1 MRIGIP
7 REVKNNEFRVA
18 MTPAGVHHL
27 VEAGHQV
34 FVETG
39 AGSGSKIAD
48 AQFEAAG
55 AKIVD
60 DADGLWAT
68 SEMVVKVKEPI
79 TSEYHRLRE
88 DLVLFTYLHLAAD
101 RPLTDRLLSAGTTS
115 IAYETVQLADRS
127 LPLLAPMSEIAGRLA
142 PQVGAYHLM
151 RSQGGRG
158 VLLGGVP
165 GVENAKVV
173 VLGGGVAGAHAAS
186 IALGMRADVT
196 ILDISL
202 PTLRRLDAQFGG
214 QVKTLASNAY
224 TIAEQVAQ
232 ADLVIGSVLI
242 PGAKAPK
249 LLTNEM
255 VRTMRDGSVLVDI
268 AVDQG
273 GCFEDTHATTHDDPT
288 FAVHDTLFYCVANM
302 PGAVPRS
309 STFALTNATL
319 PYVTAL
325 ANRGW
330 RGALRAD
337 AALVPGL
344 STAGGV
350 LANAP
355 VGAAHG
361 IESIDPTTLL
371 AV

>member
-1 MRIGIP
+1 MRIGVP
-7 REVKNNEFRVA
+7 REIKNNEFRVA

-27 VEAGHQV
+27 VVAGHQV
-34 FVETG
+34 LVEAG
-39 AGSGSKIAD
+39 AGLGSKITDAD
-48 AQFEAAG
+48 FEAAG
-55 AKIVD
+55 AKLVD
-60 DADGLWAT
+60 TADGLWAA

-79 TSEYHRLRE
+79 AAEYHRLRE

-101 RPLTDRLLSAGTTS
+101 RPLTEQLLTAGTTA

-151 RSQGGRG
+151 RNEGGRG

-173 VLGGGVAGAHAAS
+173 VLGGGVSGMHAAS

-196 ILDISL
+196 VLDISL
-202 PTLRRLDAQFGG
+202 PTLRRIDAQFNG
-214 QVKTLASNAY
+214 QVKTLASNAF
-224 TIAEQVAQ
+224 TITEQITQ

-249 LLTNEM
+249 LVTNDM
-255 VRTMRDGSVLVDI
+255 VAQMRDGSVLVDI

-273 GCFEDTHATTHDDPT
+273 GCFADTHATTHDDPT
-288 FAVHDTLFYCVANM
+288 FTVHQSVLYCVANM
-302 PGAVPRS
+302 PGAVPRT
-309 STFALTNATL
+309 STYALTNATL

-325 ANRGW
+325 AGRGW
-330 RGALRAD
+330 AEALRRD

-344 STAGGV
+344 NTHAGT
-350 LANAP
+350 LFNDP
-355 VGAAHG
+355 VAAAHQLPSSPVA
-361 IESIDPTTLL
+361 ELL